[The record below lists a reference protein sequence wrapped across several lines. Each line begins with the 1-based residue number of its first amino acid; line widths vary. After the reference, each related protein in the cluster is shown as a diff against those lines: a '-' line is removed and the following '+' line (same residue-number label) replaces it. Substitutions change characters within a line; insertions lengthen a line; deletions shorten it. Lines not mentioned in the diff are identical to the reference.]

1 MGGGV
6 VGGAASLKQ
15 IWEDGK
21 CVHVHGRAG
30 ELMVQVKLH
39 WCRPPAER

>member
-1 MGGGV
+1 MGGEV
-6 VGGAASLKQ
+6 VGDAATLQ
-15 IWEDGK
+15 IWEDEK
-21 CVHVHGRAG
+21 CVHVEGRAG